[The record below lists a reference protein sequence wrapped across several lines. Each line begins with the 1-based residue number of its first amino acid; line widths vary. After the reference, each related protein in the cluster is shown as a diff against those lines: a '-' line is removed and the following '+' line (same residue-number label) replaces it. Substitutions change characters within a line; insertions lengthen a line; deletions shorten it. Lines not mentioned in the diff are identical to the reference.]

1 MISDN
6 RMELYQQGLKDAE
19 IAKAV
24 GVTQGAITSWR
35 KYRGLPSHQKR
46 DKKSVRPG
54 YPYQFK
60 YTGKPMESVLNPD
73 QCEVMRDL
81 FRLLI
86 TAADRNPGKVDVS
99 RIINFYRKEYG
110 GEGRELND
118 GTQKTKTRNDCI

>member
-24 GVTQGAITSWR
+24 GVTQGAITCWR
-35 KYRGLPSHQKR
+35 KYKGLIANRKR
-46 DKKSVRPG
+46 ERKSVRPG
-54 YPYQFK
+54 NLYQFK
-60 YTGKPMESVLNPD
+60 YAGKSMESVLSPD
-73 QCEVMRDL
+73 QCEVIRDL

-99 RIINFYRKEYG
+99 RIINYYRKEYG
-110 GEGRELND
+110 GETIAN
-118 GTQKTKTRNDCI
+118 NP